1 MTLAIIA
8 TIGGLAVLAWSADK
22 FVLGAASV
30 ARYLGMA
37 PLLIGMLV
45 IGFGTSAPE
54 LVVSTFAALDGA
66 PELALGNALGSNVV
80 NIGLILG
87 VTAILLPILVHRG
100 VLRKELPVLIAAT
113 AVAWL
118 LMLDGTISTADG
130 AILLLL
136 LVVLVAWS
144 VVSARVNRDDKLAIE
159 AAAETEPGKL
169 SRRAAWTWLVVG
181 LVLLVVGSRVL
192 VWGAVEI
199 AQSLGWSDLVI
210 GLTVVAIG
218 TSAPELAA
226 SLAAVRKGEN
236 DLALGNII
244 GSNLFNTL
252 GVIGVAGVIAPIAVD
267 SDILTRDVP
276 ILAAMTLMLVVF
288 AWGRMG
294 RGRIN
299 RIEGTVLLVVW
310 AAYTTLVL
318 VTAG

>member
-100 VLRKELPVLIAAT
+100 VLRKELPVLVAAT
-113 AVAWL
+113 AFAWL

-130 AILLLL
+130 AVLLLL

-144 VVSARVNRDDKLAIE
+144 VVSARANRDDNLATE

-169 SRRAAWTWLVVG
+169 SRRAAWTWLGVG

-199 AQSLGWSDLVI
+199 AQTLGWSDLVI

-252 GVIGVAGVIAPIAVD
+252 GVIGVAGVITPITVN
-267 SDILTRDVP
+267 SEILIRDMPV
-276 ILAAMTLMLVVF
+276 LAAMTLMLVVF
-288 AWGRMG
+288 AWGRLG

-299 RIEGTVLLVVW
+299 RVEGTVLLVVW

>member
-1 MTLAIIA
+1 MTLAIFA
-8 TIGGLAVLAWSADK
+8 TLGGLGVLAWSADK

-54 LVVSTFAALDGA
+54 MVVSTFAAVGGK
-66 PELALGNALGSNVV
+66 PELALGNALGSNIV

-87 VTAILLPILVHRG
+87 VTAIMLPIMVHRG
-100 VLRKELPVLIAAT
+100 ILRKELPVLIVAT
-113 AVAWL
+113 GVAWL
-118 LMLDGTISTADG
+118 LMLDGTLSVADA

-136 LVVLVAWS
+136 LVLLVTWS
-144 VVSARVNRDDKLAIE
+144 VVSARAHRDDNLAKE
-159 AAAETEPGKL
+159 AAAHTEPGTL
-169 SRRAAWTWLVVG
+169 SKRAAWTWLVVG
-181 LVLLVVGSRVL
+181 LVLLVAASRLL
-192 VWGAVEI
+192 VWGVVEI

-210 GLTVVAIG
+210 GLTVVAVG

-226 SLAAVRKGEN
+226 SLAAARKGEN

-252 GVIGVAGVIAPIAVD
+252 GVIGLAGVIAPITVGTEVLA
-267 SDILTRDVP
+267 RDLPMVG
-276 ILAAMTLMLVVF
+276 IMTIMLVLF
-288 AWGRMG
+288 AWGRRG

-299 RIEGTVLLVVW
+299 RIEGIILLVTW
-310 AAYTTLVL
+310 LAYTTLLL